1 MHRVGFPSGG
11 NAAIFITINGLRIN
25 IKMIDGIS
33 GKAIEDE
40 DLWNTLHRKT
50 ECTVA
55 SLLET
60 TLQKKVFNVSVAYLE
75 LT

>member
-1 MHRVGFPSGG
+1 
-11 NAAIFITINGLRIN
+11 
-25 IKMIDGIS
+25 MIDGIS

-40 DLWNTLHRKT
+40 DLRNTLHRKT

-55 SLLET
+55 SLLEA
-60 TLQKKVFNVSVAYLE
+60 TLQKNIFDVSVAYLE